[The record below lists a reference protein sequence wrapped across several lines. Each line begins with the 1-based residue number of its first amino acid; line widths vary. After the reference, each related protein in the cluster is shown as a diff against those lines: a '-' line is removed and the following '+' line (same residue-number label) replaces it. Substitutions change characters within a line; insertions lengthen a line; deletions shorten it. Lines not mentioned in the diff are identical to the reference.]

1 MHTFCD
7 DVRLHPFQA
16 SDANPRP
23 TNEYIFKPHSL
34 WSETDK
40 GQEGSWFHS
49 LLCDLSPQEPASRA
63 VHPSKTDIE

>member
-1 MHTFCD
+1 MSDTKETAD
-7 DVRLHPFQA
+7 LEQQVVVALTYDGDVELLA
-16 SDANPRP
+16 SA
-23 TNEYIFKPHSL
+23 
-34 WSETDK
+34 ETDK